1 MAFDKEGPLTKGIAA
16 CIKNMTHNRLPENEI
31 IHGDCIEII
40 SDFPAGS
47 VDLIFADPPYN
58 LQLQQELWRPNLTKV
73 QAVEDQWDQFDS
85 FETYDR
91 FTHAWLSACRRVLK
105 DTGTLWVI
113 GTYHNIFRIGK
124 ILQDLEYWV
133 LNDFVWVKNNPMP
146 NFRGVRFTNAQETL
160 IWAQKAKGNSY
171 TFNHHVMK
179 AINGDLQM
187 RSDWYLPICS
197 GKERLKINGKKAHS
211 TQKPE
216 ALLYRIILASSDP
229 GDVILDPFFG
239 TGTSG
244 AVAKKLGRK
253 WVGIELNEVYVAVA
267 EERLASISGQ
277 EPPTQALNL
286 RTKHRKMRI
295 PFGTLMERGL
305 IHPGDTL
312 YFEGKDDITA
322 MVLADGHLRCREDEG
337 SIHKV
342 AKEIVKAPCNGW
354 DHWYYRDNDG
364 TYLPIDNLR
373 EIVRSEWNDCSDKSN

>member
-1 MAFDKEGPLTKGIAA
+1 M
-16 CIKNMTHNRLPENEI
+16 MHNRLPENKI

-40 SDFPAGS
+40 SDFPARS

-58 LQLQQELWRPNLTKV
+58 LQLRRELWRPNLTKV

-85 FETYDR
+85 FESYDR
-91 FTHAWLSACRRVLK
+91 FTHDWLSACQRVLK

-124 ILQDLEYWV
+124 ILQDLGYWV

-160 IWAQKAKGNSY
+160 IWAQKAKGSSY

-216 ALLYRIILASSDP
+216 ALLYRIILASSHP

-253 WVGIELNEVYVAVA
+253 WIGIELDEIYVAVA
-267 EERLASISGQ
+267 KERLASIPGQ
-277 EPPTQALNL
+277 EPPSQALL
-286 RTKHRKMRI
+286 LGSKHKKTRV
-295 PFGTLMERGL
+295 PFGSLLEQGL

-322 MVLADGHLRCREDEG
+322 MVLASGHLRCRGDQG
-337 SIHKV
+337 SIHQV
-342 AKEIVKAPCNGW
+342 AKEILKAPCNGW
-354 DHWYYRDNDG
+354 DRWYYRDNDG
-364 TYLPIDNLR
+364 TYLPIDSLR
-373 EIVRSEWNDCSDKSN
+373 EVVRSEWNDRSDKSN